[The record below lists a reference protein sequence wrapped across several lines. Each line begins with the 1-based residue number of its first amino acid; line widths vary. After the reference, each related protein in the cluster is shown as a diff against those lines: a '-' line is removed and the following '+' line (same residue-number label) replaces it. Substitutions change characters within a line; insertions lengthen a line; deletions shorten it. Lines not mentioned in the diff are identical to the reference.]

1 MNGCRIITV
10 LWLAT
15 LLSMSTAYAQT
26 SWLTMLPVSTPELKP
41 GKVAT
46 QALPKEV
53 VLSQPLFIVGDDA
66 FSYRWLEAKQDYL
79 RRINAKGIV
88 VNSSKQ
94 GWLRLSRYALPL
106 YPVQG
111 RDFAKAFGL
120 THYPVLIEH
129 RTIKQ

>member
-1 MNGCRIITV
+1 MSIKA
-10 LWLAT
+10 LWIAV

-26 SWLTMLPVSTPELKP
+26 PWLTMLPVNTPELKV
-41 GKVAT
+41 GKVQT
-46 QALPKEV
+46 QALPKDV
-53 VLSQPLFIVGDDA
+53 VLSQPLFIVGNDA
-66 FSYRWLEAKQDYL
+66 FSRRWLEAKSDYL
-79 RRINAKGIV
+79 RRIDAKGIV

-94 GWLRLSRYALPL
+94 GWLHLSRYALPL

-111 RDFAKAFGL
+111 GDFAKAFGL

>member
-1 MNGCRIITV
+1 MSIKV
-10 LWLAT
+10 LWLTA
-15 LLSMSTAYAQT
+15 LLSMSSAYAQT
-26 SWLTMLPVSTPELKP
+26 PWLTMLPVSTPELKV
-41 GKVAT
+41 GKVQT
-46 QALPKEV
+46 QALPKDV
-53 VLSQPLFIVGDDA
+53 VLSQPLFIVGDDP
-66 FSYRWLEAKQDYL
+66 FSHRWLEAKQDYL
-79 RRINAKGIV
+79 HRINAQGIV

-111 RDFAKAFGL
+111 GDFAKAFGL

>member
-1 MNGCRIITV
+1 MSIKA
-10 LWLAT
+10 LWLTA

-26 SWLTMLPVSTPELKP
+26 PWLTMLPVTTPALKP
-41 GKVAT
+41 GKVVT
-46 QALPKEV
+46 QPLPDEV
-53 VLSQPLFIVGDDA
+53 MLTQPLFIVGDDA
-66 FSYRWLEAKQDYL
+66 FSHRWLEAKQDYL
-79 RRINAKGIV
+79 RRINAQGIV

-94 GWLRLSRYALPL
+94 GGLRLSRYALPL

>member
-1 MNGCRIITV
+1 MSIKA
-10 LWLAT
+10 LWLTA
-15 LLSMSTAYAQT
+15 LLSMNTADAQA
-26 SWLTMLPVSTPELKP
+26 SWLTMLPVSTPELKA

-46 QALPKEV
+46 QPLPDEV
-53 VLSQPLFIVGDDA
+53 MLTQPLFIVGDDA
-66 FSYRWLEAKQDYL
+66 FSHRWLEAKSDYL

-94 GWLRLSRYALPL
+94 GWQRLSRYALPL

-111 RDFAKAFGL
+111 GDFATAFGL